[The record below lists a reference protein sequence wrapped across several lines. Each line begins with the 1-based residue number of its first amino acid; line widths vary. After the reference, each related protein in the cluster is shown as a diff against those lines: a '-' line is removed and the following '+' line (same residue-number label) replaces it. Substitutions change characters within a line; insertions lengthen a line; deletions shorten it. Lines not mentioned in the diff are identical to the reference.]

1 MWNYIII
8 IVILLAL
15 AILYKRFETKHKTS
29 ELYDNFI
36 EKYLLTSKITKSKK
50 PFLWIH
56 VPYEYNSRKWE
67 NFGSRSSTDLNQPYL
82 YLTVKSIIQKCE
94 KSFTINLIDDASFS
108 KIIPNWNINIKLLST
123 PILQKVRELAMA
135 KIIYKF
141 GGIIVPISFL
151 CFKNLDGLY
160 ETGTRNDKMFIC
172 EGVDRN
178 ITSSAFDFYP
188 NINFMGAEKQNST
201 MKQLIDFMQQI
212 ISSDNTSQSQFLGD
226 FNRWCNNRINKSH
239 INLIDGKYIGT
250 KTMDGEVVIVDN
262 LLGDDYIDFY
272 DKSYGIL
279 IPADD
284 ILKRTYYEWFA
295 RQSATQVLEG
305 GSILSK
311 HILLANAPR
320 IKEQFKEKPNWI
332 SFWKV
337 PSGAPVYG
345 MMPNNLGDRVSKSK
359 Y

>member
-8 IVILLAL
+8 IVILLVL
-15 AILYKRFETKHKTS
+15 GILYKQFETKHKTS

-36 EKYLLTSKITKSKK
+36 EKYLLSSKITKSKK

-82 YLTVKSIIQKCE
+82 YLTVKSIIQNCE
-94 KSFTINLIDDASFS
+94 KSFTINLVDDASFS
-108 KIIPNWNINIKLLST
+108 KIIPDWDINMKLLSN
-123 PILQKVRELAMA
+123 PVLQKVRELAMA
-135 KIIYKF
+135 KIIYNY

-151 CFKNLDGLY
+151 CFRNLIEMY
-160 ETGTRNDKMFIC
+160 ETGTRNEKMFIC
-172 EGVDRN
+172 EGVDHN
-178 ITSSAFDFYP
+178 ITSTTYDFYP
-188 NINFMGAEKQNST
+188 NIHFMGAEKHNNT
-201 MKQLIDFMQQI
+201 IKQLIGFMQEI
-212 ISSDNTSQSQFLGD
+212 ISSDHTAQSQFLGD
-226 FNRWCNNRINKSH
+226 FNRWCNSRINKNQ

-250 KTMDGEVVIVDN
+250 KTIDDEVVIVDN
-262 LLGDDYIDFY
+262 LLGEDYIDFY

-279 IPADD
+279 IPADN

-295 RQSATQVLEG
+295 RQSTIQVLN
-305 GSILSK
+305 GSTIISK
-311 HILLANAPR
+311 HILLANAP
-320 IKEQFKEKPNWI
+320 IVEQLVEKPNWV

-345 MMPNNLGDRVSKSK
+345 MMPNSLGDKVPKSK